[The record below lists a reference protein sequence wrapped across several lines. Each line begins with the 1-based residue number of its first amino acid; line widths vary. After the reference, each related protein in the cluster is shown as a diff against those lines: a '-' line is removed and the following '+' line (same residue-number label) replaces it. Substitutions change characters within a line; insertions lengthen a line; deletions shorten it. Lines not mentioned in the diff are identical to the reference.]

1 MSLGINLLLLPFV
14 GTEFTPTYDSGEFT
28 VNVKAPIGSSLQK
41 TVELATPMQ
50 EYISQLPEVKIVAL
64 NIGNGRNPVNQGSLD
79 IRLKP
84 SDERDRSMQQIMD
97 ELRAKFGNTEGLK
110 VSVVS
115 NQGGGRGDSR
125 PVQIGLR
132 GNNIKELKKYALDLA
147 DKLKTVPGATDVD
160 ISDSEEEP
168 EVIVRLDHAK
178 ASQLGL
184 DATEVGKVV
193 QMAFMGKS
201 TSNSYTIGD
210 NDYDIVLQMPLAQ
223 RNDIN
228 AVANLRISNSSGQFV
243 RLGDIATIKYGSG
256 PTRIE
261 REDKQRQIVVY
272 ANTVGISPGDLI
284 KKATT
289 EFIPELNMPPGY
301 NYKMIG
307 QADNMARSIKEV
319 AKAVILAIVM
329 VYMTL
334 AAQFESFSQ
343 PLIIMASLPFAII
356 GAVLGLLV
364 AGQTANMMSMIGFIM
379 LLGLVTKNAILLLDY
394 ANQAR
399 EHGMGLKEATLEACS
414 LRLRP
419 ILMTTL
425 STILGMMPIALGI
438 GEGAELRQSMGV
450 VLVGGLTTSTLL
462 TLIVIPLIYLLF
474 EDWKLKHYQVKGE

>member
-1 MSLGINLLLLPFV
+1 M
-14 GTEFTPTYDSGEFT
+14 
-28 VNVKAPIGSSLQK
+28 
-41 TVELATPMQ
+41 
-50 EYISQLPEVKIVAL
+50 
-64 NIGNGRNPVNQGSLD
+64 
-79 IRLKP
+79 
-84 SDERDRSMQQIMD
+84 
-97 ELRAKFGNTEGLK
+97 
-110 VSVVS
+110 
-115 NQGGGRGDSR
+115 
-125 PVQIGLR
+125 
-132 GNNIKELKKYALDLA
+132 
-147 DKLKTVPGATDVD
+147 
-160 ISDSEEEP
+160 
-168 EVIVRLDHAK
+168 
-178 ASQLGL
+178 
-184 DATEVGKVV
+184 
-193 QMAFMGKS
+193 
-201 TSNSYTIGD
+201 
-210 NDYDIVLQMPLAQ
+210 
-223 RNDIN
+223 
-228 AVANLRISNSSGQFV
+228 SNSSGQFV
-243 RLGDIATIKYGSG
+243 RLCDIATIKYGSG

-425 STILGMMPIALGI
+425 STILDMMPIALGI